1 MRVSSLI
8 RNAALLF
15 MAPSLAV
22 AQPVMNVQDV
32 IIGKHKEIDLCLK
45 SDESVDKVR
54 EQIVTLTDTFIDF
67 DELARLTIKSYWD
80 ELKPDKQKEFVELFK
95 HIIQRNYSKR
105 FKPTKELKSFVSTD
119 VEVREGRARVPT
131 LLTIEKVEVS
141 VEYRL
146 HQPLDKKGWW
156 VYDIIIDEVSLM
168 RNYRSQFH
176 KIIKKNNGV
185 EAIFITLKEVQD
197 ERG

>member
-1 MRVSSLI
+1 MRISSLM
-8 RNAALLF
+8 RNAALLL
-15 MAPSLAV
+15 MAPTIAT
-22 AQPVMNVQDV
+22 AQPVESLQGV
-32 IIGKHKEIDLCLK
+32 IIEKHKEIDSYLK
-45 SDESVDKVR
+45 GEESIDKVR
-54 EQIVTLTDTFIDF
+54 EKIVALTDTFIDF
-67 DELARLTIKSYWD
+67 DELARLTIKSYWG

-105 FKPTKELKSFVSTD
+105 FKPASELKSFVSTD
-119 VEVREGRARVPT
+119 VEVRKGRARVPT
-131 LLTIEKVEVS
+131 LLTVGTVEVS

-176 KIIKKNNGV
+176 KIIKKNKGV